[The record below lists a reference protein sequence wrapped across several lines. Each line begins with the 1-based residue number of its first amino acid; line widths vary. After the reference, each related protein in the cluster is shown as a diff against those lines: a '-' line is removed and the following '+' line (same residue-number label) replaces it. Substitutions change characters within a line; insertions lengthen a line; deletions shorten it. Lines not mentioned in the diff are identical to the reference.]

1 MKKAYLSL
9 ALALTVTLTGCFGSF
24 ALTKKAYDFNKSLG
38 DKWIQWVVYLVAG
51 SVVVPLTLT
60 VDSLVL
66 NSIEFWTGKN
76 PVASGDTF
84 HQTDAQGNSVVAVK
98 MNDGSLFMQLH
109 TNDGQKQ
116 EMILQQDAEIL
127 RILDAKGQ
135 EVSEHAYAGE

>member
-1 MKKAYLSL
+1 M